1 MKFLKN
7 NFENISF
14 CTYLT
19 LNQLNIIR
27 DQHKEWLDYSCI
39 VYNDFTQVIQT
50 IQKKEYKEI
59 IYLDGNVKNLES
71 IFWNF
76 PNSKNILIKNSDLKN
91 KNNSNSTIDCIKF
104 FPALEEIDWNSI
116 LESNNKKKKYIKNR
130 IIQNVSSYSI

>member
-1 MKFLKN
+1 MKN

-27 DQHKEWLDYSCI
+27 DHHKEWLDYPCI
-39 VYNDFTQVIQT
+39 VYNDFTEVVQT
-50 IQKKEYKEI
+50 LQKKEYKEV

-71 IFWNF
+71 IFLNF

-91 KNNSNSTIDCIKF
+91 KNNSNSTMDCIKY

-116 LESNNKKKKYIKNR
+116 LESNTTTTKKKYLK
-130 IIQNVSSYSI
+130 